1 MTISYVQL
9 FEPIVLTISDQTIY
23 TVPLQPNTNLLR
35 GGRIRFANSSSS
47 AVQIT
52 AYAVPANASP
62 SSPGNVFA
70 PNLSVPING
79 FIDVDVPLL
88 GPGDSIQALA
98 GSGSAITVSAING
111 ALFS

>member
-1 MTISYVQL
+1 MTITYIQL
-9 FEPIVLTISDQTIY
+9 FEPITLTTSVQTIY
-23 TVPLQPNTNLLR
+23 TVPNTPTTNLLR
-35 GGRIRFANSSSS
+35 GGRIRFANSSGS
-47 AVQIT
+47 AVQIS
-52 AYAVPANASP
+52 AYAVPAGSTTEA
-62 SSPGNVFA
+62 PGNVFA
-70 PNLSVPING
+70 PNLSVPSNG

>member
-1 MTISYVQL
+1 MTISYIQL
-9 FEPIVLTISDQTIY
+9 FEPIVLTTADQTLY
-23 TVPLQPNTNLLR
+23 TVPTTPNTNLLR
-35 GGRIRFANSSSS
+35 GGRIRFANSSAS
-47 AVQIT
+47 AVQVI
-52 AYAVPANASP
+52 AYAVPSGSSASA
-62 SSPGNVFA
+62 PGNVFA

-111 ALFS
+111 AIFS